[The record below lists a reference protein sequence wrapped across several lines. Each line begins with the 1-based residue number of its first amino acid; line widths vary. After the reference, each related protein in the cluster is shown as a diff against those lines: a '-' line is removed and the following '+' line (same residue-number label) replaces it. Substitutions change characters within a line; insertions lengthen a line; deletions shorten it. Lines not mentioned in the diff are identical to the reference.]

1 MKLINIWNHFKT
13 ITKHRMLVCR
23 HCFQIG
29 LYRQGL
35 THDLSKY
42 SPEEFFTGVRYYQG
56 TRSPNAAERE
66 DLAIQRPG
74 FTTRAAISIIMNTG
88 SIFLSVRKRD

>member
-66 DLAIQRPG
+66 DLG
-74 FTTRAAISIIMNTG
+74 YSRAAISIIMNTG